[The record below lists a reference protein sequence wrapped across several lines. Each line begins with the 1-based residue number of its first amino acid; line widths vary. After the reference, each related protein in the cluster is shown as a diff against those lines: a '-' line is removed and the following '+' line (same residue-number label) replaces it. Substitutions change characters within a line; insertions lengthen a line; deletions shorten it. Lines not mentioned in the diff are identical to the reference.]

1 MENKR
6 GQEMSTTAIILIILG
21 VIVLVVLILGFT
33 IGWNKLFPWLSSNN
47 VGSIVSSCDVACSTG
62 DKFGFCSTTRELND
76 GTNKIISNCAT
87 FSVYSEYIQ
96 YGINKCNTIKCDF
109 TCSDIKIGGVAAEE
123 KASCESGEEDITVL
137 AKTTQACC
145 ASIPMK

>member
-1 MENKR
+1 MDNKR

-76 GTNKIISNCAT
+76 GTSKITSDCAT
-87 FSVYSEYIQ
+87 FSVFSEYTQ

-109 TCSDIKIGGVAAEE
+109 TCSDIKIKGISAEE
-123 KASCESGEEDITVL
+123 KESCLENEEDISSL
-137 AKTTQACC
+137 AKTTRACC
-145 ASIPMK
+145 VAK